1 MLLLL
6 FHIGNN
12 LYAIETS
19 KVVEILPM
27 VMLRRVQPARDSV
40 VGVFNYRGRIIPAVD
55 LCHLVSGKPSQTCYR
70 TRIILVQNAAAAR
83 PIGLIAERVSETLK
97 ISIEEVETAELINAS
112 PELGQLLL
120 TEQGMVQLIHWEHLV
135 SDALAALPNE
145 EKEGEGCKTRLNS
158 F

>member
-12 LYAIETS
+12 LCAIDTS

-27 VMLRRVQPARDSV
+27 VILRSIQPARHSV

-55 LCHLVSGKPSQTCYR
+55 LCHLISDKPSQICYR
-70 TRIILVQNAAAAR
+70 TRMILVQSATDAK

-97 ISIEEVETAELINAS
+97 ISIEEAETAEFITES
-112 PELGQLLL
+112 PELGKLLL

-145 EKEGEGCKTRLNS
+145 AKEGEGCKTRLNS